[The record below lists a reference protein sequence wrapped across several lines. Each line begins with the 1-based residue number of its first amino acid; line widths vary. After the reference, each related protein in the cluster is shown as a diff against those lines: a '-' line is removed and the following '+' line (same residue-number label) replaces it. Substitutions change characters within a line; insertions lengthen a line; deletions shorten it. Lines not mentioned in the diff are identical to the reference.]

1 MYQISSTAYLYVLG
15 SFNSQ
20 RIFHPAFHSKIAS
33 DPTQKQMQCL
43 SSNPIS
49 QPKFLPTTHC
59 HEQLNLQSKSTF
71 NFLAKSSNFSAWL
84 LNIKSI
90 ARIFMSIHNHQI
102 LVYGNDHL
110 VGGCSNFLPS
120 FMLQLSILILSSPI
134 LFKKL
139 FKIN

>member
-1 MYQISSTAYLYVLG
+1 MLQISSTAYLYVLG

-20 RIFHPAFHSKIAS
+20 RIFHPAFHSKIAR

-43 SSNPIS
+43 SSKPIS
-49 QPKFLPTTHC
+49 QPKFFPTTHC
-59 HEQLNLQSKSTF
+59 QEQLNLQSKSTF
-71 NFLAKSSNFSAWL
+71 NFFAKSSNFSAWL

-90 ARIFMSIHNHQI
+90 ARIFMSINNYQLLCLWEYEHSVCN
-102 LVYGNDHL
+102 Y
-110 VGGCSNFLPS
+110 LPS